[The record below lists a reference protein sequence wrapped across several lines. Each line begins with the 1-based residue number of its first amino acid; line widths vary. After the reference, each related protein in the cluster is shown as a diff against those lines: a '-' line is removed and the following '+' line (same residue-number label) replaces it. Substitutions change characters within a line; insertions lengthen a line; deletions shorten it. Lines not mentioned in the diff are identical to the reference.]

1 MIHSFF
7 DAPSPPLLLVSWYI
21 CYVISVS
28 SLGRALDSR
37 WRIIYLNLIFNI
49 RRAIDLG

>member
-21 CYVISVS
+21 CSVISVS

-37 WRIIYLNLIFNI
+37 WLIMYLNLILNV
-49 RRAIDLG
+49 RRAINLG